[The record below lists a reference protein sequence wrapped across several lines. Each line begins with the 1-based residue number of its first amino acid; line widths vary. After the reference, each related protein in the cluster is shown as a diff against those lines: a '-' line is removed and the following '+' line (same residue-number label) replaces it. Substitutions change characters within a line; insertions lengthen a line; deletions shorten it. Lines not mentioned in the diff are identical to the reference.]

1 MINWLNQQDEFW
13 EGTFRSE
20 FFRNEDNQ
28 NELFI
33 CAECPVDTDY
43 IEKAVQA
50 FNALSKET
58 IREICKGI
66 IRLAE
71 QGGENQ
77 DFTLPELEAPEQILD
92 YCWFTTL
99 YVNIQENG
107 NIILEG
113 EGEWEEVIVIVIK
126 NDKIIYIGTEYFD
139 YD

>member
-77 DFTLPELEAPEQILD
+77 DFTLPELETPEQILD

-99 YVNIQENG
+99 YINTQDG
-107 NIILEG
+107 GIILEG
-113 EGEWEEVIVIVIK
+113 EGEWEEVIGIVIK